1 MCVCVCVCCVCVFI
15 LRPLLFRYRGG
26 RMRGL
31 SSACKTD
38 RYEFTERKPF
48 LPSHYLEESAQMH
61 KLSAQIPKV
70 FISVEKLM

>member
-1 MCVCVCVCCVCVFI
+1 MRVCVRVLCVFV
-15 LRPLLFRYRGG
+15 LCPLLFRYREG
-26 RMRGL
+26 RMRAL

-48 LPSHYLEESAQMH
+48 LPSRYLEESAQMH
-61 KLSAQIPKV
+61 KPSAQIPKV